1 MRNILV
7 ALALATL
14 LLAAGCNK
22 LTKENYD
29 KLKMGM
35 SYAEVTA
42 ILGKADTC
50 SETLGVS
57 NCTWGKDETKSVNVI
72 FLADKATAF
81 SYIGL
86 Q

>member
-1 MRNILV
+1 MRTRLT
-7 ALALATL
+7 ALALAAL
-14 LLAAGCNK
+14 LLATGCNK
-22 LTKENYD
+22 LTKQNYD
-29 KLKMGM
+29 KLKTGM

-42 ILGKADTC
+42 ILGKADSC

-57 NCTWGKDETKSVNVI
+57 NCTWGKDEAKRVNIV

-81 SYIGL
+81 SDQGL